1 MKTTVCCAFFL
12 LTSFC
17 AGGADS
23 AVTIGGSVLR
33 SPPQYQSNSFFAFT
47 PTFDEAFPFRAIP
60 GDGWTIESLRV
71 PLYHYQ
77 GMAGDRAAFSILS
90 DDAGT
95 PGSTVATFSVSGITT
110 ESHIYSIAPS
120 FVAGPLQ
127 GDTTYWLVGSNPT
140 WGQVNWNLE
149 WDTFYDAE
157 RAYRVDGGDWVVQSG
172 LANVSAFAI
181 EGSAVPE
188 PSSIVLLGIG
198 GIGLL
203 AYAWRKRRIA

>member
-1 MKTTVCCAFFL
+1 MRTTVCCL
-12 LTSFC
+12 LSTLILLC
-17 AGGADS
+17 AAKADS

-33 SPPQYQSNSFFAFT
+33 NPPQYQSNSFFAFT
-47 PTFDEAFPFRAIP
+47 PTFDEAFPFRTIP
-60 GDGWTIESLRV
+60 GDGWTIEGLSV

-77 GMAGDRAAFSILS
+77 GMAGDRAAFSIVS
-90 DDAGT
+90 DNSGA
-95 PGSTVATFSVSGITT
+95 PGSTVATFSVSNITT
-110 ESHIYSIAPS
+110 EAHVYLVAPS

-149 WDTFYDAE
+149 WDTFHDAQ
-157 RAYRVDGGDWVVQSG
+157 RAYRVSGGDWVVQSG
-172 LANVSAFAI
+172 LGNVSSFAI

-188 PSSIVLLGIG
+188 PSSIVLLGLG

-203 AYAWRKRRIA
+203 AYAWKKRAIR